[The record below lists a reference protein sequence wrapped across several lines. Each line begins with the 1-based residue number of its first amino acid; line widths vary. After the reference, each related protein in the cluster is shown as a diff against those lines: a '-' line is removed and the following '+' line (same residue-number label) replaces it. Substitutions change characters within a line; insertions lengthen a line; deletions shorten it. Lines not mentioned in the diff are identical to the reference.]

1 MQLKAVSL
9 EDTLLNIQN
18 FLGNPADLM
27 IIHIPSQGAALL
39 YLEGLVDQAQ
49 LYKNIKGFESKLSIA
64 EGFNWK
70 LDLRDLKQVLEDLA
84 HGYAILIQKAKKQLN
99 IYNLALPGWQL
110 RPIDEPIS
118 EPVIRGPREGFT
130 ETLSV
135 NTAMIRR
142 WINNSELRVD
152 QLTVGDKTKTKVRLL
167 YQNEVANPALIKEV
181 KKRISVIRIDGI
193 LESGYLEQ
201 LITDNRLTLFP
212 LIQSTER
219 SDKVAA
225 AILEGRVAILVDK
238 SPFALIAPTT
248 VNELYQ
254 SPEDYYFGFYLG
266 SFLRFI
272 RLLGNNLAVALPGLY
287 IALTSFNPEL
297 LPTSFAFSIA
307 QSRRGIPYPIF
318 IEVLFLEIIVEIFR
332 EAGLRLPKN
341 INQTLGVVAG
351 VGLAFAA
358 VQTRLVSGATLAVV
372 SVTAIASFSA
382 PSFSVGI
389 AWRIFKF
396 ILILGA
402 AFLGIVGL
410 ILTGIFILAHAA
422 TLTSFGASYLA
433 PWAPLRWYELHDSVF
448 RIPLWMRFWRPA
460 YYNPAD
466 RKRMGNT
473 KEDDPEHNEPSGQ

>member
-1 MQLKAVSL
+1 MDLKAVSL
-9 EDTLLNIQN
+9 EDTLLKIQT
-18 FLGNPADLM
+18 FLSNPADL
-27 IIHIPSQGAALL
+27 ISISLLRQEAAVLFF
-39 YLEGLVDQAQ
+39 EGLIDQAQ
-49 LYKNIKGFESKLSIA
+49 LLTYIRNFNSES
-64 EGFNWK
+64 FNLENSPWK
-70 LDLRDLKQVLEDLA
+70 KETRGLKEILEDLA
-84 HGYAILIQKAKKQLN
+84 QGHAILIRKARKQLE
-99 IYNLALPGWQL
+99 IYNLTIPGWQL
-110 RPIDEPIS
+110 RPIEEPIS

-130 ETLSV
+130 EILSI

-142 WINNSELRVD
+142 WFNDSALRVD
-152 QLTVGDKTKTKVRLL
+152 QLTVGDRSKTKVRLL
-167 YQNEVANPALIKEV
+167 YLNDVANPALITDVKE
-181 KKRISVIRIDGI
+181 RISAIRIDGI

-248 VNELYQ
+248 INELYQ

-307 QSRRGIPYPIF
+307 ESRRSIPYPIF
-318 IEVLFLEIIVEIFR
+318 IEILFLEIMVEVFR

-341 INQTLGVVAG
+341 VNQTLGVVAG

-358 VQTRLVSGATLAVV
+358 VQTRLVSGASLAVV
-372 SVTAIASFSA
+372 SITAIASFSA
-382 PSFSVGI
+382 PSFSAGI
-389 AWRIFKF
+389 TWRIFKF

-402 AFLGIVGL
+402 ALFGIVGL
-410 ILTGIFILAHAA
+410 TLSGILILAHAA
-422 TLTSFGASYLA
+422 TLTSFGSSYLA
-433 PWAPLRWYELHDSVF
+433 PWAPVRWYELRDSIF
-448 RIPLWMRFWRPA
+448 RTPLWLRFRRPA
-460 YYNPAD
+460 FYHPAD
-466 RKRMGNT
+466 KKRMDNT
-473 KEDDPEHNEPSGQ
+473 KEDD

>member
-1 MQLKAVSL
+1 MNLEAVSL
-9 EDTLLNIQN
+9 EDTILNIIN
-18 FLGNPADLM
+18 YLGNPADL
-27 IIHIPSQGAALL
+27 IRIDLPTHGATVLF
-39 YLEGLVDQAQ
+39 YDGLVDQTQ
-49 LYKNIKGFESKLSIA
+49 LLKNIES
-64 EGFNWK
+64 FNSKSFNIENSPWE
-70 LDLRDLKQVLEDLA
+70 LEIRDLTDILEYLTQG
-84 HGYAILIQKAKKQLN
+84 HAILIRKIKKKLN
-99 IYNLALPGWQL
+99 VYKLSLPGWQL
-110 RPIDEPIS
+110 RPIEEPIS

-130 ETLSV
+130 ETLTV

-142 WINNSELRVD
+142 WINNPALRID
-152 QLTVGDKTKTKVRLL
+152 QMTVGERSKTNVRLL
-167 YQNEVANPALIKEV
+167 YLNDVANPTIIKEV
-181 KKRISVIRIDGI
+181 KVRICAIQIDGI

-201 LITDNRLTLFP
+201 LITDNRLTPFP

-248 VNELYQ
+248 INELYQ
-254 SPEDYYFGFYLG
+254 SPEDYYFGFFLG

-318 IEVLFLEIIVEIFR
+318 IEVLFLEIMVEIFR

-372 SVTAIASFSA
+372 SVTAIASFSS

-396 ILILGA
+396 ILIFGA
-402 AFLGIVGL
+402 SFLGIVGL
-410 ILTGIFILAHAA
+410 TLAGIFILAHAA
-422 TLTSFGASYLA
+422 TLTSFGVSYLA
-433 PWAPLRWYELHDSVF
+433 PWAPLQWCELRDSIF
-448 RIPLWMRFWRPA
+448 RIPLWLRFNRPN
-460 YYNPAD
+460 YYHSIN
-466 RKRMGNT
+466 RSRMGKT
-473 KEDDPEHNEPSGQ
+473 REAEDDQGKSPDD

>member
-1 MQLKAVSL
+1 MPLKTATL
-9 EDTLLNIQN
+9 EDILINIQD
-18 FLGNPADLM
+18 FLGNPADLVR
-27 IIHIPSQGAALL
+27 INIHNQEAAVLFI
-39 YLEGLVDQAQ
+39 ESLVDQAQ
-49 LYKNIKGFESKLSIA
+49 LLERIANFNSESFVIESSPWNLDFRKTEEILKDLSQ
-64 EGFNWK
+64 GH
-70 LDLRDLKQVLEDLA
+70 V
-84 HGYAILIQKAKKQLN
+84 ILIRKDKEQFK
-99 IYNLALPGWQL
+99 IYNLSIPGWQL

-130 ETLSV
+130 ETISV

-142 WINNSELRVD
+142 WINDTELRVD
-152 QLTVGDKTKTKVRLL
+152 QLTVGDKTGTKVRLL
-167 YQNEVANPALIKEV
+167 YLNQVVNPVLVKEA
-181 KKRISVIRIDGI
+181 KERISAIRIDGI

-225 AILEGRVAILVDK
+225 AILEGRIAILVDK

-248 VNELYQ
+248 INELYQ

-287 IALTSFNPEL
+287 IALASFNPEL

-307 QSRRGIPYPIF
+307 QSRRGIPYPLFMEI
-318 IEVLFLEIIVEIFR
+318 LFLEIMVEVFR
-332 EAGLRLPKN
+332 EAGLRLPKSVN
-341 INQTLGVVAG
+341 LTLGVVAG

-358 VQTRLVSGATLAVV
+358 VQTRLVSGASLAVV
-372 SVTAIASFSA
+372 SITAIASFSA
-382 PSFSVGI
+382 PNFSVGI
-389 AWRIFKF
+389 TWRLFKF
-396 ILILGA
+396 MLILGA

-410 ILTGIFILAHAA
+410 TITGIFILAHAA

-433 PWAPLRWYELHDSVF
+433 PWGPIQWYELQDSIF
-448 RIPLWMRFWRPA
+448 RIPLWLRFRRAA
-460 YYNPAD
+460 YYHPIN
-466 RKRMGNT
+466 RKRMEKTIKSNR
-473 KEDDPEHNEPSGQ
+473 KQDDQ